1 MCARRDRASWPGGVA
16 GQSARSITAAG
27 QPSWRQPSWRQPR
40 CRPAA
45 SQASRVAG
53 HSPGVALLY
62 TSAPQRGNRAT
73 PGGWPAWRSHW
84 LKLTPMRATPGGW
97 PASRAHG
104 LQGTLLRVGP
114 PLYDCS
120 ARHWRA
126 EFVCASFVSD
136 SYLYSGEVL
145 SFRIGHAIIP
155 DGRNVFLATGSLAFP
170 L

>member
-1 MCARRDRASWPGGVA
+1 M
-16 GQSARSITAAG
+16 
-27 QPSWRQPSWRQPR
+27 
-40 CRPAA
+40 
-45 SQASRVAG
+45 QASRVAG
-53 HSPGVALLY
+53 QPRRRPLARGGPTIYERPATWEPGVY
-62 TSAPQRGNRAT
+62 S
-73 PGGWPAWRSHW
+73 
-84 LKLTPMRATPGGW
+84 RATPGGW